1 MKLFQSRAIWG
12 ILLIVAGVLFLL
24 QEFDILPGANLIW
37 PIVFGVVGL
46 AFLYQFVT
54 DRAQWW
60 PVIPGLAMLGIA
72 LLILWGEFA
81 PEPIQEWGAVFFMG
95 GLSLAFWIVYFAN
108 RENWW
113 AVIPGGA
120 LLTLAV
126 VIFASSMLEG
136 IEVAG
141 VFFLGMGLTFGLV
154 ALLPTPEGRMTWAFI
169 PALVFL
175 VMGALIT
182 AAAAEIIAYVW
193 PAALILAGVYVLIRA
208 LTSR

>member
-24 QEFDILPGANLIW
+24 QEFDILPAANLIW

-46 AFLYQFVT
+46 AFLYQFLT

-60 PVIPGLAMLGIA
+60 PLIPGLGALGIA
-72 LLILWGEFA
+72 LLILWGQYA

-95 GLSLAFWIVYFAN
+95 GLSLAFWIVYFSN

-113 AVIPGGA
+113 AIIPGGA
-120 LLTLAV
+120 LLTLAA
-126 VIFASSMLEG
+126 VIFVSSTLG
-136 IEVAG
+136 GFEVGG
-141 VFFLGMGLTFGLV
+141 VFFLGMGLTFVLV
-154 ALLPTPEGRMTWAFI
+154 ALLPTPEGRMTWALI
-169 PALVFL
+169 PAIVLL

-182 AAAAEIIAYVW
+182 AAAAEMIAYIW
-193 PAALILAGVYVLIRA
+193 PAALILAGLFVLIRA
-208 LTSR
+208 FTSS

>member
-1 MKLFQSRAIWG
+1 MKLFQSRVIWG

-24 QEFDILPGANLIW
+24 QELDFLPGASLIW
-37 PIVFGVVGL
+37 PVIFGVVGL
-46 AFLYQFVT
+46 AFLYHFLT

-72 LLILWGEFA
+72 LLILWGQFA
-81 PEPIQEWGAVFFMG
+81 PEPIQDWGTVFFMG
-95 GLSLAFWIVYFAN
+95 GLSLAFWIVYFTN

-126 VIFASSMLEG
+126 VIFASSILEG
-136 IEVAG
+136 VEVAG

-169 PALVFL
+169 PALVLL

-193 PAALILAGVYVLIRA
+193 PAALILAGVYLLTRA
-208 LTSR
+208 LASR